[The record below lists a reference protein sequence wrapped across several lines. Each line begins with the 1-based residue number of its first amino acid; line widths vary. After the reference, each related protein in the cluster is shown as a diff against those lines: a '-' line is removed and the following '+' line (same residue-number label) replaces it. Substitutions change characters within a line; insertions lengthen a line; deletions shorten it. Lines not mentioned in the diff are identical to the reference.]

1 MKIDFGFKKVAIYT
15 GTLKANSKIGVCEL
29 QKLLEEYNPDKP
41 SDIPVTIH
49 FHSVRSLEVL
59 IHALEGLRMEMIE
72 NEEK

>member
-1 MKIDFGFKKVAIYT
+1 MRIDFGFKKVAIYT
-15 GTLKANSKIGVCEL
+15 GMLKTNNKIGVCEL

-49 FHSVRSLEVL
+49 FHNVRSLEML